1 MKVRFYNSVKYH
13 NTTTLN
19 DVEKITAMPEPIDI
33 TPEDI
38 EDSNCIFLALYRS
51 GDQPTTLIPH
61 SFLIEIIP

>member
-1 MKVRFYNSVKYH
+1 MKVKFYNSGKYH

-38 EDSNCIFLALYRS
+38 EYSDGIFLTLYRT
-51 GDQPTTLIPH
+51 GGPDTLIPH
-61 SFLIEIIP
+61 SFLISIEP